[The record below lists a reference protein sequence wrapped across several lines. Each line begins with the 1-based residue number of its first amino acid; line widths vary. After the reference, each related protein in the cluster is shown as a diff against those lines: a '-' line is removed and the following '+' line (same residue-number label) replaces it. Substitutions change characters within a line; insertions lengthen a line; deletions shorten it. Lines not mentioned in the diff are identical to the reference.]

1 MQIYTTIC
9 KIDSQWGFAVWL
21 QELKPELSNN
31 LEGWDGPESGRDVHV
46 GGDMGKSMADSC
58 LFLVEPNVI
67 L

>member
-9 KIDSQWGFAVWL
+9 KIDSQWGFAVRL

-31 LEGWDGPESGRDVHV
+31 LEGWDGPAAGRDVHM

-58 LFLVEPNVI
+58 
-67 L
+67 